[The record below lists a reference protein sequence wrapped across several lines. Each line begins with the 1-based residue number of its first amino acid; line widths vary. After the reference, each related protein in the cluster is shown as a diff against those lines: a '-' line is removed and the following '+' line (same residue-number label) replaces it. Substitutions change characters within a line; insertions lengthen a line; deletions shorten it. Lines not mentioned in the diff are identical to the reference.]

1 MQPLKTCSQ
10 LGLGQLGLG
19 QLGLG
24 QLGLGHL
31 GQYLQLV
38 PRIPH
43 VLGPSVLLVLRRKQ
57 LLVRFSLASV
67 CGLEEI
73 TETLFSICCQCWL
86 AAVALGNLGFMRLVT
101 FDNHNDE
108 IQ

>member
-1 MQPLKTCSQ
+1 MKTCSQ
-10 LGLGQLGLG
+10 LGHGQLGHG

-38 PRIPH
+38 ARVPH

-73 TETLFSICCQCWL
+73 TETLFFICCQWL
-86 AAVALGNLGFMRLVT
+86 AAVALSGLGFIRLVT